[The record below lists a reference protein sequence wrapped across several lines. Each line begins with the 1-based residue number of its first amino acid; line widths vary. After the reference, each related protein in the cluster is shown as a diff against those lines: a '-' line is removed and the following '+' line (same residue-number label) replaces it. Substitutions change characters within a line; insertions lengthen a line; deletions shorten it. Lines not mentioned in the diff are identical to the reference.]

1 MSPRAELVLRPATA
15 ADWNAVAALLQ
26 RLGLPLDGAQQ
37 HLPWLLLA
45 LDDTGQLLACAGVEP
60 HGDVGLL
67 RSVAVAPAHQGRGLA
82 RRLVLQ
88 LVDDARRRGWR
99 SLHLLTTTAPDWFAR
114 LGFRHE
120 DRTRA
125 PAALQASAEFRGAC
139 PASAVFMSLALQ
151 EPDDAAAG

>member
-1 MSPRAELVLRPATA
+1 MSPPAGFVLRPATA
-15 ADWNAVAALLQ
+15 ADWSAVAALLQ
-26 RLGLPLDGAQQ
+26 AHGLPLDGAQE

-45 LDDTGQLLACAGVEP
+45 LDEAGQLLACAGVEP
-60 HGDVGLL
+60 HGDCGLL

-114 LGFRHE
+114 LGFQRE

-139 PASAVFMSLALQ
+139 PASAAFMSLPLQ
-151 EPDDAAAG
+151 ESGDAAAG